1 MQEGRTARCKR
12 GMHPCLKGCPA
23 SMLVAVLLSLL
34 ICFMQV
40 LDHTAPPAKGRA
52 CA

>member
-1 MQEGRTARCKR
+1 
-12 GMHPCLKGCPA
+12 MHPCLKGGPA

>member
-1 MQEGRTARCKR
+1 MQQGRTACYTRCV
-12 GMHPCLKGCPA
+12 HSCLKGCPA
-23 SMLVAVLLSLL
+23 SMVLAVLLSLL

>member
-1 MQEGRTARCKR
+1 MV
-12 GMHPCLKGCPA
+12 L
-23 SMLVAVLLSLL
+23 AVLLSLL